1 MSRKSISAQRIATVG
16 AVIGLVVML
25 TSSAGSAAAQS
36 SRALRPSTSSL
47 PTPASTTKVLAT
59 VAAATSIKKLPS
71 NIVPPLADAQEDE
84 GSYIASEKGCNPA
97 PNQTTLPACVYG
109 DPSGKK
115 TIVLFG
121 DSHAAMWLGAFD
133 EMAQYM
139 HWKLILLFKAE
150 CPAINATVWY
160 YPTETPF
167 RSCDKFHTNMVKRIN
182 QLDPAVVVISN
193 WWNGV
198 NVTAGQQ
205 ISDTQWA
212 TALTSMLSSI
222 HSRGTKKVLIGD
234 IPYLAQAAPTCL
246 AAHSSN
252 IQACTTPASTA
263 VLSDHETVLSGV
275 ARSTRALYV
284 PVTKW
289 FCTASC
295 SAVIG
300 KDVVYADDAHITSV
314 YAEYLWG
321 AVMAALKPV
330 MG

>member
-1 MSRKSISAQRIATVG
+1 
-16 AVIGLVVML
+16 
-25 TSSAGSAAAQS
+25 
-36 SRALRPSTSSL
+36 
-47 PTPASTTKVLAT
+47 VLAA
-59 VAAATSIKKLPS
+59 VAAATSIKKLPA
-71 NIVPPLADAQEDE
+71 NIVPPLADAQDDE

-97 PNQTTLPACVYG
+97 PNATTVPACVYG
-109 DPSGKK
+109 DPNGKK

-133 EMAQYM
+133 DMAQYM

-160 YPTETPF
+160 YPTASPF
-167 RSCDKFHTNMVKRIN
+167 LSCDTFHTNMVKRIN

-198 NVTAGQQ
+198 NVSAGQQ

-212 TALTSMLSSI
+212 TALTAMLSSI

-234 IPYLAQAAPTCL
+234 IPYLAQSGPSCL
-246 AAHSSN
+246 AAHSAN
-252 IQACTTPASTA
+252 IQACTTPATTA
-263 VLSDHETVLSGV
+263 VLSDHETVLKGV
-275 ARSTRALYV
+275 ATSTGALYV

-300 KDVVYADDAHITSV
+300 KDVVYGDDAHITSV

-321 AVMAALKPV
+321 AVMASLKPV

>member
-1 MSRKSISAQRIATVG
+1 MAMV
-16 AVIGLVVML
+16 
-25 TSSAGSAAAQS
+25 TSWAGSATAQS
-36 SRALRPSTSSL
+36 TAAALARPSESSHSA
-47 PTPASTTKVLAT
+47 PASTSKVLAT
-59 VAAATSIKKLPS
+59 VAAAISIKALPS
-71 NIVPPLADAQEDE
+71 NATPPLSDAQEDE

-97 PNQTTLPACVYG
+97 PNQTTLPACIYG

-133 EMAQYM
+133 DMAKAM
-139 HWKLILLFKAE
+139 NWKLVLLFKAE
-150 CPAINATVWY
+150 CPAIDATLWNY
-160 YPTETPF
+160 TTETPF
-167 RSCDKFHTNMVKRIN
+167 LSCDTFHTNMVKRIN
-182 QLDPAVVVISN
+182 QLDPAVVVIAN

-198 NVTAGQQ
+198 SVTKDKDVTNGQW
-205 ISDTQWA
+205 SSG
-212 TALTSMLSSI
+212 LTKMLASI
-222 HSRGTKKVLIGD
+222 HSHGTKKVLLGD
-234 IPYLAQAAPTCL
+234 IPYLAQSAPVCL

-263 VLSDHETVLSGV
+263 VLSDHEAVLAKV
-275 ARSTRALYV
+275 AKSTGALYV

-289 FCTASC
+289 FCSQGCT
-295 SAVIG
+295 AVIG
-300 KDVVYADDAHITSV
+300 KDVVYGDNAHITSV